1 MHNAMQDNRFKKGVV
16 IGAAEGNIGREIC
29 QYLNKKGHDMI
40 ERNDPS
46 NDYHGDLFVFC
57 NGHTELEWIG
67 EQSIDKIITQV
78 YSNLESTIQRINT
91 LVASNSN
98 DDVIKRIIIIG
109 SMAYNNVLNGSSAY
123 CAAKAGI
130 NQYAKCAAYE
140 LAKKNWLVH
149 VINPGNV
156 LDTPMTSKV
165 KDQLRPLHDLTQDEA
180 EEYWQKVNNL
190 GEFITKKDIA
200 KIVKF
205 LLKPEARFLSG
216 SSLDLR
222 GSNR

>member
-1 MHNAMQDNRFKKGVV
+1 MKGFKEAKKKKGIIVGV
-16 IGAAEGNIGREIC
+16 SDNNIGLALLHH
-29 QYLNKKGHDMI
+29 LNDKGHDMTSY
-40 ERNDPS
+40 RFPQD
-46 NDYHGDLFVFC
+46 DDDLLILC
-57 NGHTELEWIG
+57 NGSTHLEWIG
-67 EQSIDKIITQV
+67 YQNDKEIDKTINDNLVTSMNIMESFICETR
-78 YSNLESTIQRINT
+78 YSKK
-91 LVASNSN
+91 V
-98 DDVIKRIIIIG
+98 KRIIIMG
-109 SMAYNNVLNGSSAY
+109 SMAYNNVLNGSAAY

-140 LAKKNWLVH
+140 LAKEGYLVT

-156 LDTPMTSKV
+156 LDTPMTASV
-165 KDQLRPLHDLTQDEA
+165 KKQLEYLHRMDKLQA
-180 EEYWQKVNNL
+180 EVYWSKVNNL

-200 KIVKF
+200 KIVEF

>member
-1 MHNAMQDNRFKKGVV
+1 MFNENAIKHGVV
-16 IGAAEGNIGREIC
+16 IGAAENNIGETIAN
-29 QYLNKKGHDMI
+29 YLTKKGHMI
-40 ERNDPS
+40 TRDNDLTGLEQ
-46 NDYHGDLFVFC
+46 GDLYVFC
-57 NGHTELEWIG
+57 NGHTELQWIG
-67 EQSIDKIITQV
+67 EQDHDSISTQM
-78 YSNLESTIQRINT
+78 YSNLQSTIQMVNQIVSKNK
-91 LVASNSN
+91 N
-98 DDVIKRIIIIG
+98 DKDWKRIIIIG

-123 CAAKAGI
+123 CATKAGL

-140 LAKKNWLVH
+140 LAKRGWLVT

-165 KDQLRPLHDLTQDEA
+165 IKQLRELHDLTSNEA
-180 EEYWQKVNNL
+180 TDYWGKVNNL

>member
-1 MHNAMQDNRFKKGVV
+1 MHNAMQDNRLKKGVV

-46 NDYHGDLFVFC
+46 NDCQGDLFVFC

-140 LAKKNWLVH
+140 LAKKGWLVT

-165 KDQLRPLHDLTQDEA
+165 KSQLQDLHNIDMDAA

-190 GEFITKKDIA
+190 GEFVTKKDIA
-200 KIVKF
+200 KMVKF

>member
-1 MHNAMQDNRFKKGVV
+1 MQSFNEPLVHKGVV

-29 QYLNKKGHDMI
+29 RYLNKKGHDVV
-40 ERNDPS
+40 ELSSFDDWSVDN
-46 NDYHGDLFVFC
+46 NLFIFC

-67 EQSIDKIITQV
+67 NQYIENISTQM
-78 YSNLESTIQRINT
+78 YSNLESTIQRINKI
-91 LVASNSN
+91 VANNPIKSEW
-98 DDVIKRIIIIG
+98 KRIIIIG
-109 SMAYNNVLNGSSAY
+109 SMAHNNVLNGSSAY

-140 LAKKNWLVH
+140 LAKKGWLVT

-165 KDQLRPLHDLTQDEA
+165 KEQLQDLHELSGAEA
-180 EEYWQKVNNL
+180 EAYWQKVNNL

>member
-1 MHNAMQDNRFKKGVV
+1 MHNAMQDSKLKKGVV

-40 ERNDPS
+40 ERNDPRD
-46 NDYHGDLFVFC
+46 DYQGDLFIFC
-57 NGHTELEWIG
+57 NGHTDLEWIG
-67 EQSIDKIITQV
+67 EQSTDKIITQV
-78 YSNLESTIQRINT
+78 YSNMEATIQMINS
-91 LVASNSN
+91 LVASNRN

-165 KDQLRPLHDLTQDEA
+165 KEQLQHLHGIDAVESEA
-180 EEYWQKVNNL
+180 YWQKVNNL

>member
-1 MHNAMQDNRFKKGVV
+1 MQLEDVKFKRGIVV
-16 IGAAEGNIGREIC
+16 GHAPGNIGEAIT
-29 QYLNKKGHDMI
+29 QYLNKKGHDMVAC
-40 ERNDPS
+40 NDM
-46 NDYHGDLFVFC
+46 NDREQGDLFIFC

-67 EQSIDKIITQV
+67 DQQPSNIDTQIF
-78 YSNLESTIQRINT
+78 SNLQATIQMINQIVDRNEYT
-91 LVASNSN
+91 AVW
-98 DDVIKRIIIIG
+98 KRIIIIG
-109 SMAYNNVLNGSSAY
+109 SMAHNNVLNGSSAY

-140 LAKKNWLVH
+140 LAKKGWLVT

-165 KDQLRPLHDLTQDEA
+165 KSQLQHLHGIDAVESEA
-180 EEYWQKVNNL
+180 YWQKVNNL

>member
-1 MHNAMQDNRFKKGVV
+1 MQLEDAKFKRGIVV
-16 IGAAEGNIGREIC
+16 GHAVGNIGETIT
-29 QYLNKKGHDMI
+29 QYLNKKGHDI
-40 ERNDPS
+40 VACNDM
-46 NDYHGDLFVFC
+46 NGREQGDLFIFC

-67 EQSIDKIITQV
+67 EQEHENITTQV
-78 YSNLESTIQRINT
+78 RSNMEATIQMINQI
-91 LVASNSN
+91 VDRNIYN
-98 DDVIKRIIIIG
+98 EVWKRIIIIG

-140 LAKKNWLVH
+140 LAKKGWLVT

-156 LDTPMTSKV
+156 LDTPMTNKV
-165 KDQLRPLHDLTQDEA
+165 KSQLQNLHDIDMDAA

-190 GEFITKKDIA
+190 GEFVTKKDIA
-200 KIVKF
+200 KMVKF